1 MVLGRRLLERRG
13 SMQEEYTMILCK
25 GNRQREK
32 HRGKCGKEMKGEC
45 PGGVCRA
52 NMHRN
57 SLKFRDFIEKRKGRY
72 ERKKITEPF

>member
-1 MVLGRRLLERRG
+1 
-13 SMQEEYTMILCK
+13 
-25 GNRQREK
+25 
-32 HRGKCGKEMKGEC
+32 MKGEC